1 MADRINTPVAREVEP
16 EVRPD
21 EAAEGAAPKKKA
33 SSGGV
38 KAWLPLLATVVAMPA
53 LAYATTQFI
62 LLPKIKQAM
71 TQGAA
76 ASADEPAAPAP
87 KEKDAATAAP
97 TGKEKI
103 LVPLPKI
110 LVNVAGSMMTRYL
123 SMSMTLVGNVPDFK
137 ERITKNQDQLKALAN
152 GVLMTKTI
160 ADLEKPGSS
169 NVIRSELLTV
179 FNTALGGPVIQD
191 IYITD
196 QAVQ

>member
-1 MADRINTPVAREVEP
+1 MADRATTPVAREVEP
-16 EVRPD
+16 EVQPD
-21 EAAEGAAPKKKA
+21 EASPAAAPKAA
-33 SSGGV
+33 SAGGF
-38 KAWLPLLATVVAMPA
+38 KTWLPLLATVVAMPA

-76 ASADEPAAPAP
+76 ASADEPAGAAP
-87 KEKDAATAAP
+87 KAKDAAPAVAA
-97 TGKEKI
+97 GKEKF

-123 SMSMTLVGNVPDFK
+123 TMGITLVGNTPDFK
-137 ERITKNQDQLKALAN
+137 ERITKNQDQLKSLAN
-152 GVLMTKTI
+152 GVLMTKTLT
-160 ADLEKPGSS
+160 DLEKPGAS
-169 NVIRSELLTV
+169 NIIRSELLAV
-179 FNTALGGPVIQD
+179 FNNALGGPVIQD